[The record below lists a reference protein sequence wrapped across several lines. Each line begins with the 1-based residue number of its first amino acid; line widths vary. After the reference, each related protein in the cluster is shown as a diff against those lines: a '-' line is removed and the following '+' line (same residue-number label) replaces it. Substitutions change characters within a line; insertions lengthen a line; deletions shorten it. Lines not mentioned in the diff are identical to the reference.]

1 MVSGFWRMKRWQKL
15 GRAKLETRQRHM
27 LRCDRTTPPTDNNHP
42 IVRKEDR
49 QTEQADDRRRD
60 ADAGAEEKSDEESG
74 TKWSPNRKAA

>member
-1 MVSGFWRMKRWQKL
+1 MKRWQKL

-49 QTEQADDRRRD
+49 QTEQAQ
-60 ADAGAEEKSDEESG
+60 ASS
-74 TKWSPNRKAA
+74 